1 MKKAFA
7 CYNSNVVVD
16 STQQPSAMDASIIA
30 RVTDSLLEK
39 CIELGSGDN
48 MTAMIIVFNR
58 DVDVMRVTEG
68 VSRQLMVSTPDAAEG
83 SEERIEHCLSED
95 SASPIRAV
103 KLF

>member
-1 MKKAFA
+1 M
-7 CYNSNVVVD
+7 VD

-83 SEERIEHCLSED
+83 SEERVEHCLSED